1 MSESNNKKFP
11 DDFLTADLA
20 DGWVTFKFSNPGARP
35 RVVDLAHL
43 YKGLR
48 KALQEV
54 TGDSSWRIRFASQV
68 KNENMPFLH
77 SSATR
82 TVLLDPLA
90 HLRDPVRELVK
101 DGYLSWQIYP
111 SQVYYFKPVEEVNR
125 VRSQEVLIR
134 STLNATRKSANS
146 SNDQEAGEADE

>member
-1 MSESNNKKFP
+1 MNETQNKKFP
-11 DDFLTADLA
+11 DDFLTASLSE
-20 DGWVTFKFSNPGARP
+20 GWVTFKFSNPGARP

-48 KALQEV
+48 RSLQEV

-101 DGYLSWQIYP
+101 DGYLTWQIYP
-111 SQVYYFKPVEEVNR
+111 SQVYYFKPVDEVNK
-125 VRSQEVLIR
+125 VRSQEILIR
-134 STLNATRKSANS
+134 STLNATKKAADVQLVS
-146 SNDQEAGEADE
+146 EGEQDD